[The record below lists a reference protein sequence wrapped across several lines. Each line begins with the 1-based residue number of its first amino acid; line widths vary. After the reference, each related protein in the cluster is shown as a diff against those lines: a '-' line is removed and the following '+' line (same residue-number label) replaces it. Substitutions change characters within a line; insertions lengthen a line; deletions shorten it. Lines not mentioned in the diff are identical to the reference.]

1 MLSTVLA
8 SSWVYMYSLF
18 KLKLSWDLTYSTSLP
33 VLGIIP
39 HAHRACKCDGLGE
52 IPRSHGGRRKP
63 THECLCSSDLHTHT
77 RTQLYLHKEGGRNRG
92 VGKRIYNKIKQYS
105 LLSHFSSNVLSLSH
119 KFPESQWNLEFY
131 IYLKAHTSSRVY
143 FMSQF
148 EFLAYIPHS
157 QMFDISITGKQ
168 SQPLVQ
174 CYKAGLPWVQTLNA
188 NFPFIALILTVRTVC
203 ITNGCIWSTVGKK
216 NQYLGS

>member
-1 MLSTVLA
+1 MLIEHA
-8 SSWVYMYSLF
+8 SVMAWEKSPDPMVEGENQLMSVCAP
-18 KLKLSWDLTYSTSLP
+18 LTS
-33 VLGIIP
+33 
-39 HAHRACKCDGLGE
+39 
-52 IPRSHGGRRKP
+52 
-63 THECLCSSDLHTHT
+63 T
-77 RTQLYLHKEGGRNRG
+77 RTPEHNCTYTKRVGGTG
-92 VGKRIYNKIKQYS
+92 GGGKRIYNKIKQYS

-119 KFPESQWNLEFY
+119 KFPESQLNLEFY

-174 CYKAGLPWVQTLNA
+174 CYKAGLP
-188 NFPFIALILTVRTVC
+188 
-203 ITNGCIWSTVGKK
+203 
-216 NQYLGS
+216 